1 MKKETLLFDHILQD
15 IRSSRKENIKS
26 IVFYGSL
33 LTVLGALL
41 IASYSLAPV
50 LFIYYLLCYAV
61 ALGTLVYKIVKH
73 SCHLAALSHSARDA
87 DCLVTDK
94 LVNAESIDRYRGNNP
109 IGRYRLHF
117 AQYGQYLIPRKN
129 YVWSE
134 TFSMSDQG
142 VYNYSIPGD
151 EFYLILSKPH
161 SGKILFAYNKKM
173 FDLEKS
179 AN

>member
-1 MKKETLLFDHILQD
+1 MKKDVLLFEHIRQD
-15 IRSSRKENIKS
+15 IRFSKKENFKFL
-26 IVFYGSL
+26 VFYGSL
-33 LTVLGALL
+33 LAILVSLL
-41 IASYSLAPV
+41 IASFALAPA
-50 LFIYYLLCYAV
+50 LFLYYLLCYIV
-61 ALGTLVYKIVKH
+61 ALGTLIYKIVKH
-73 SCHLAALSHSARDA
+73 ASHLAALNRSAQDA

-161 SGKILFAYNKKM
+161 SGRILFAYNKKM